1 MAKYEALFM
10 VRPDMAENDT
20 KALVQ
25 HITDAVTKNGG
36 EVASAAQWA
45 ERRKLYF
52 PVKKF
57 REAVYYLVEF
67 TMDSTAVHK
76 IQAQYRLNEDI
87 LRSMIIRLD

>member
-10 VRPDMAENDT
+10 VRPDMAENDSKT
-20 KALVQ
+20 LLQ

-36 EVASAAQWA
+36 EIISAGPWA

-52 PVKKF
+52 PIKKF

-67 TMDSTAVHK
+67 TMDSTVVNK
-76 IQAQYRLNEDI
+76 IKAQYRLNEDI
-87 LRSMIIRLD
+87 LRSMIIRLG